1 MSAFF
6 KEEEEGGGGIDTLER
21 REALPNRRTAV
32 TDARTLTTDARIT
45 QADIQATEADLRIL
59 EVDLSIAA
67 ANRRVANADL
77 GQMGYL
83 VIDLKKNICSNK
95 FRRIIYF
102 HALFL
107 DNPHQQMFFSDYL
120 WLQL

>member
-1 MSAFF
+1 MSVLRVCNKLRERRFIAVSAFF

-67 ANRRVANADL
+67 ANRRAANADL
-77 GQMGYL
+77 WQMGYL
-83 VIDLKKNICSNK
+83 VIDLKKKLSAPIN
-95 FRRIIYF
+95 F
-102 HALFL
+102 
-107 DNPHQQMFFSDYL
+107 DV
-120 WLQL
+120 